1 MRVAIYLI
9 AASVFLLSGCQTFNV
24 KDDAAATSNIA
35 GHSVNPA
42 KLSARKHL
50 SPLLLPQDSGDVW
63 DRIRLTMAM
72 PIPDQ
77 RLVNHYR
84 EWFISNPQHLALIS
98 QRARPFMYLI
108 VQELEQRD
116 LPIELALLPIVES
129 SFNPLAY
136 SSANASGLWQFTS
149 PMASHFGLDMNW
161 WYDGRRDVPAA
172 TVAALDML
180 EYLYKKTDNWLYA
193 LAAYNAGEGRL
204 RNAIEYNQAR
214 GLSTDFF
221 ALNLPTETKQ
231 YVPQFLALADVIKN
245 AEQYGINLNRI
256 PNKPLIEVIDV
267 GSQIDLAVAA
277 DLAQMPIERLQ
288 KLNPGFNRWATSPDG
303 PHQLIVPV
311 SKANDFKQALA
322 DTDLGDRMKWFTYQ
336 IKAGDNISA
345 IAKRHQTSISTIKSM
360 NDIRGDR
367 IIAGKFLYMPDVAL
381 ASARNTSRKADHK
394 LQVLALAQ
402 AMPNKPLRQHP
413 PVTLVT
419 TALAPDIAPKVASL
433 SASKIAPLLAP
444 HLAQGGVSETS
455 TNGKYPIEHK
465 VIYADTLWSI
475 ARVYKVSVEQITRWN
490 NMSDSHKL
498 SEGKTLKIW
507 TAAVQDKTA
516 AVTHSLIYNIDVA
529 NSQSHTRSLTTAN

>member
-1 MRVAIYLI
+1 LRVSIYLI
-9 AASVFLLSGCQTFNV
+9 AASVFLVSGCQTFDV

-50 SPLLLPQDSGDVW
+50 SPLLLPQESGDVW

-77 RLVNHYR
+77 RLVNQYR
-84 EWFISNPQHLALIS
+84 DWFISNPQHLALIS

-172 TVAALDML
+172 TTAALDML

-204 RNAIEYNQAR
+204 RNAIRYNEAR
-214 GLSTDFF
+214 GLQTDFWS
-221 ALNLPTETKQ
+221 LNLPTETEQ

-245 AEQYGINLNRI
+245 ADEYGINLNRI
-256 PNKPLIEVIDV
+256 PNKPLVEIINV

-277 DLAQMPIERLQ
+277 DLANMPIERLQ
-288 KLNPGFNRWATSPDG
+288 KLNPGFNRWSTSPYG

-311 SKANDFKQALA
+311 SKASDFKQALA
-322 DTDLGDRMKWFTYQ
+322 DTDLSDRVKWFKYQ

-345 IAKRHQTSISTIKSM
+345 IAKRHQTSVSMIKSM

-367 IIAGKFLYMPDVAL
+367 IIAGKFLYMPDVAIHTAANRKGAAGINTVL
-381 ASARNTSRKADHK
+381 DSALNAGLEAQKRPQAP
-394 LQVLALAQ
+394 ALAQ
-402 AMPNKPLRQHP
+402 AMPNKSLKQYP
-413 PVTLVT
+413 P
-419 TALAPDIAPKVASL
+419 TASVATELTPALSARLTPDIASNVA
-433 SASKIAPLLAP
+433 ALLVVP
-444 HLAQGGVSETS
+444 VLAQHGVSQAPNKS
-455 TNGKYPIEHK
+455 KYNIEHK
-465 VIYADTLWSI
+465 VKYADTLWSI
-475 ARVYKVSVEQITRWN
+475 AKVYKVSVEQITRWN
-490 NMSDSHKL
+490 KMSDSHKL
-498 SEGKTLKIW
+498 SEGKILKIRSP
-507 TAAVQDKTA
+507 AA
-516 AVTHSLIYNIDVA
+516 
-529 NSQSHTRSLTTAN
+529 

>member
-1 MRVAIYLI
+1 MYLI
-9 AASVFLLSGCQTFNV
+9 AASVLLLSGCQTTDVN
-24 KDDAAATSNIA
+24 DDATKRSAIGAIADISSHATRLSSTKNA
-35 GHSVNPA
+35 PA
-42 KLSARKHL
+42 KHMT
-50 SPLLLPQDSGDVW
+50 PLMLPEETADVW

-72 PIPDQ
+72 PIPNQ
-77 RLVNHYR
+77 HLVNHYR

-98 QRARPFMYLI
+98 QRARPFLYLI
-108 VQELEQRD
+108 VQELEKRD
-116 LPIELALLPIVES
+116 LPIEIALLPIVES

-136 SSANASGLWQFTS
+136 SSASASGLWQFTS

-172 TVAALDML
+172 TTAALDML

-204 RNAIEYNQAR
+204 RDAIKHNEAR
-214 GLSTDFF
+214 GLKTDFWS
-221 ALNLPTETKQ
+221 LNLPRETEQ

-245 AEQYGINLNRI
+245 ADEYGINLNRI

-345 IAKRHQTSISTIKSM
+345 IAKRHQTSVSMIKSM

-381 ASARNTSRKADHK
+381 ASARNTSQKADHK
-394 LQVLALAQ
+394 PQVLALAQ
-402 AMPNKPLRQHP
+402 AMPNKPLKKYP
-413 PVTLVT
+413 PVTLVA
-419 TALAPDIAPKVASL
+419 TALTPDIAPKVASL
-433 SASKIAPLLAP
+433 SASNIAP

-475 ARVYKVSVEQITRWN
+475 AKVYKVSVEQITRWN

-498 SEGKTLKIW
+498 SEGKILKIRSP
-507 TAAVQDKTA
+507 AA
-516 AVTHSLIYNIDVA
+516 
-529 NSQSHTRSLTTAN
+529 